1 MNTDI
6 DLLPCFYF
14 ASTDDGTIV
23 QVNEVLCKDTGYVK
37 DELVGKSLD
46 GLFSLSTR
54 IFCQTHLYPLIKMQG
69 YASEIFITLQG
80 KNNIQ
85 IPVLINAERKIIQD
99 KAVVVYIG
107 ILIKNRKLFE
117 DELIAAKKFAEKTLQ
132 ENTLL
137 TRLKEELH
145 NNLEQLDQQLNLVK
159 KQNEELRQFNRV
171 ITHDLTEP
179 LRKLTIFSNM
189 LLESITDKAVQR
201 KTIERVLHISGKMR
215 LLVSGLQQYIWITET
230 PVFNTPID
238 LKNLLLLV
246 KQQLK
251 ETFKDVEIVIDL
263 QSSQSIEGDW
273 DQLKLLFYN
282 LLENAVLFRKDTFKA
297 EIFISVFNVRLNK
310 FTSVSGKY
318 KYVDFI
324 RIDIKDNGIG
334 FDPQYKEQVFEL
346 FKKLH
351 TEDRRGIGLSLCKKI
366 VQNHNGTISVNSKQG
381 IGTTVT
387 ILLPYIPFREPANNY
402 N

>member
-1 MNTDI
+1 
-6 DLLPCFYF
+6 
-14 ASTDDGTIV
+14 
-23 QVNEVLCKDTGYVK
+23 
-37 DELVGKSLD
+37 
-46 GLFSLSTR
+46 
-54 IFCQTHLYPLIKMQG
+54 
-69 YASEIFITLQG
+69 
-80 KNNIQ
+80 
-85 IPVLINAERKIIQD
+85 
-99 KAVVVYIG
+99 VVYIG

-145 NNLEQLDQQLNLVK
+145 NNLEQLDQQLNVVK

-324 RIDIKDNGIG
+324 RMDIKDNGIG

-387 ILLPYIPFREPANNY
+387 ILLPYIPVREPANNY

>member
-1 MNTDI
+1 MNI
-6 DLLPCFYF
+6 DMNMVPCFYF
-14 ASTDDGTIV
+14 ASREDGTIV
-23 QVNEVLCKDTGYVK
+23 QVNDQLCKHLGYTCE
-37 DELVGKSLD
+37 ELVGKNQD
-46 GLFSLSTR
+46 VFFSLSTK
-54 IFCQTHLYPLIKMQG
+54 IFHQTHLFPLLKMQG
-69 YASEIFITLQG
+69 YAYEIFITLQV
-80 KNNIQ
+80 KSKEQ
-85 IPVLINAERKIIQD
+85 LPVLINAERKLVEGDVLI
-99 KAVVVYIG
+99 VYIG
-107 ILIKNRKLFE
+107 ILVQNRKKFE
-117 DELIAAKKFAEKTLQ
+117 DELIAAKRAAEKALQ
-132 ENTLL
+132 ENTFLSNI
-137 TRLKEELH
+137 KEELH
-145 NNLEQLDQQLNLVK
+145 NNMEQLDQQLNVVK

-201 KTIERVLHISGKMR
+201 KTIEKVLHISGKMR

-230 PVFNTPID
+230 PVFKTAID
-238 LKNLLLLV
+238 LKKLLALV

-251 ETFKDVEIVIDL
+251 ETFKDVEIIIDL
-263 QSSQSIEGDW
+263 QLSQSIEGDW

-282 LLENAVLFRKDTFKA
+282 LLENAVLFRKDIFKA

-351 TEDRRGIGLSLCKKI
+351 MEDRQGIGLSLCKKI
-366 VQNHNGTISVNSKQG
+366 VQNHNGTISINSKQG

-387 ILLPYIPFREPANNY
+387 ILVPHMPIKEPANNY